1 MKRLAITGLLA
12 AAVLLL
18 TPWWGTEPLNW
29 SVLGDY
35 QSQTPAGVIFWQI
48 RIPRTLAAFLAGSA
62 LAVAG
67 MAFQAYFRN
76 PLATPYTLGV
86 SSGAAVGAA
95 LAIRL
100 GIPALIPLFPSTAV
114 FGFLGAMGC
123 TLLLYGLTRMRGGFS
138 TPVLL
143 LTGVALSFLLS
154 SLLLAIQYT
163 ASLHDAYRLLRW
175 MMGGVGMVGYEAVL
189 TMLPFVLI
197 GMIALGLMSEAL
209 DLLSVGEQTAMT
221 RGVDVNRLNRILFF
235 IVSLMIGGVVS
246 VCGPIGFVGIMV
258 PHTCRL
264 LFGFR
269 HRVLFPV
276 VALSG
281 GMLLTLC
288 DAVARTVIAP
298 AELPVGVVTALIG
311 GPFFLFL
318 VLTGHASDRPSGR

>member
-1 MKRLAITGLLA
+1 MTRAAIIALA
-12 AAVLLL
+12 ALAVVILS
-18 TPWWGTEPLNW
+18 PWWGMEPLNW
-29 SVLGDY
+29 SVLGDIRAH
-35 QSQTPAGVIFWQI
+35 TPAGVIFWQI

-62 LAVAG
+62 LATAG

-100 GIPALIPLFPSTAV
+100 GIPALVPFLPATAL
-114 FGFLGAMGC
+114 FGFLGAMAC
-123 TLLLYGLTRMRGGFS
+123 TLLLYGLTRLRGGFS
-138 TPVLL
+138 TPALL

-154 SLLLAIQYT
+154 SVLLALQYT
-163 ASLHDAYRLLRW
+163 SSLHDAYRLLRW

-189 TMLPFVLI
+189 TMLPFVVAGVVTI
-197 GMIALGLMSEAL
+197 GLMSDTL
-209 DLLSVGEQTAMT
+209 DLLSVGETTAMT
-221 RGVDVNRLNRILFF
+221 RGVDVDRLNRVLFF
-235 IVSLMIGGVVS
+235 VVSLMIGGVVS

-264 LFGFR
+264 LFGYR

-288 DAVARTVIAP
+288 DGVARTIIAP

-318 VLTGHASDRPSGR
+318 VLTGHASDRPRGN

>member
-1 MKRLAITGLLA
+1 MRRVGITVMLA

-18 TPWWGTEPLNW
+18 TPWWGTESLSW

-35 QSQTPAGVIFWQI
+35 RAQTPAGVIFWQI

-100 GIPALIPLFPSTAV
+100 GIPALIPLMPTTAV
-114 FGFLGAMGC
+114 CGFLGAMGC
-123 TLLLYGLTRMRGGFS
+123 TLLLYSLTRLRGGFS

-154 SLLLAIQYT
+154 SLLLALQYT

-175 MMGGVGMVGYEAVL
+175 MMGGVGMVGYDAVL
-189 TMLPFVLI
+189 ILLPFVLI
-197 GMIALGLMSEAL
+197 GMIALSLMSDAL

-264 LFGFR
+264 LFGYR

-276 VALSG
+276 VALG
-281 GMLLTLC
+281 GGILLTLC

-318 VLTGHASDRPSGR
+318 VLTGYASDRPAGR

>member
-1 MKRLAITGLLA
+1 MKRLIITGLLA
-12 AAVLLL
+12 TAVLLL
-18 TPWWGTEPLNW
+18 TPWWGAESLHW